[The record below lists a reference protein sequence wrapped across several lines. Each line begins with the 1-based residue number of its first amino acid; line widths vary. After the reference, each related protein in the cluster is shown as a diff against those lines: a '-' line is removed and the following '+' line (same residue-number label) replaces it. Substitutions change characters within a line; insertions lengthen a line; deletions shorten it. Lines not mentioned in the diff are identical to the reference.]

1 MTYFRKIFT
10 FLSSASGWIYD
21 SSLLLHFHNLLPY
34 KHHHSLIDQILSKA
48 KMICENLLL
57 LLSWLVALWQD
68 PGTPSAALIS
78 LREDEPFWSFCFLD
92 GSTYTSSFAPPPPAS
107 IAARVFPSCAALY
120 KTLFDFLA
128 ELAGPA
134 AILFAVLIFVNV
146 VCWKVFG
153 KTDDSHTLV
162 LLGALRNECDLLRV
176 LSREYFT
183 IIEKDAEDIQAVKLL
198 LSAAEAE
205 NRALKAQHAAEAKKS
220 QTLSQE
226 SLSVSKTEKLVAE
239 MQAQRV
245 KDLEED
251 YKILHAKYEAAV
263 SELEDAR
270 YKSIKTTAKHRGG
283 RGRKKQNNNAP
294 QSSEGNLEANKA

>member
-1 MTYFRKIFT
+1 MILPFCQA
-10 FLSSASGWIYD
+10 LAAGYD
-21 SSLLLHFHNLLPY
+21 SSPLLHFYNLPPH
-34 KHHHSLIDQILSKA
+34 KHSPSLTDQISSKA
-48 KMICENLLL
+48 KMIYENLLL
-57 LLSWLVALWQD
+57 LLSWLVASWQD

-107 IAARVFPSCAALY
+107 IAARVFLSCAALY
-120 KTLFDFLA
+120 QTLFDFLA

-146 VCWKVFG
+146 VCWKAFS
-153 KTDDSHTLV
+153 KTDDSHILAF
-162 LLGALRNECDLLRV
+162 LGALRNECSLLQV
-176 LSREYFT
+176 LSRECLT
-183 IIEKDAEDIQAVKLL
+183 IIEKGAEDIQAVKLS

-220 QTLSQE
+220 QTLLQQL
-226 SLSVSKTEKLVAE
+226 LSVSETEKLVAE

-245 KDLEED
+245 KGLEED
-251 YKILHAKYEAAV
+251 YKMLDAKYKAAV
-263 SELEDAR
+263 TELEDAR
-270 YKSIKTTAKHRGG
+270 YKNIKTIAKHRGG

-294 QSSEGNLEANKA
+294 QSSEGNLEADKA

>member
-21 SSLLLHFHNLLPY
+21 SSLLLHFYNLLPY
-34 KHHHSLIDQILSKA
+34 KHYPSLVDQIPSKA
-48 KMICENLLL
+48 KMICENILL

-68 PGTPSAALIS
+68 TRTPSNALIS

-92 GSTYTSSFAPPPPAS
+92 GSTYTSSFAPPPPTS
-107 IAARVFPSCAALY
+107 IAARIFLSCAALY

-128 ELAGPA
+128 ELAGPT

-146 VCWKVFG
+146 VCWKAFS
-153 KTDDSHTLV
+153 KTDDSHIV
-162 LLGALRNECDLLRV
+162 LLGSLRNECGLLRV
-176 LSREYFT
+176 LSI
-183 IIEKDAEDIQAVKLL
+183 IIEKGAEDIQAFKLS
-198 LSAAEAE
+198 LSAVKAE
-205 NRALKAQHAAEAKKS
+205 NRALKAQR
-220 QTLSQE
+220 
-226 SLSVSKTEKLVAE
+226 SLSESSTEKLVAG
-239 MQAQRV
+239 MQAQRL
-245 KDLEED
+245 KDLEEG
-251 YKILHAKYEAAV
+251 YKILHAKYTAAV

-283 RGRKKQNNNAP
+283 RGRKKQSDNAP